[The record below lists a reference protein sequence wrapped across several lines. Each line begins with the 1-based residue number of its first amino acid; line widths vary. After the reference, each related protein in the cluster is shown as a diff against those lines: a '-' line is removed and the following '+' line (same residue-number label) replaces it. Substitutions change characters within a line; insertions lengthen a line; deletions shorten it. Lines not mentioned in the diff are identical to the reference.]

1 MLGIVADMGIPA
13 IQRTHL
19 AGLALE
25 VAPLAALERLGRKVD
40 KIIGPDLQP
49 VALPRRH
56 CWFASLLLHCLATYT
71 ALHCRCR
78 LG

>member
-1 MLGIVADMGIPA
+1 MLGIVADMGMPA
-13 IQRTHL
+13 IEGTHL
-19 AGLALE
+19 AGLALK
-25 VAPLAALERLGRKVD
+25 VATFAALERFGRKVD

-56 CWFASLLLHCLATYT
+56 CRFASLLLHSLAAHT
-71 ALHCRCR
+71 ALHCGCR